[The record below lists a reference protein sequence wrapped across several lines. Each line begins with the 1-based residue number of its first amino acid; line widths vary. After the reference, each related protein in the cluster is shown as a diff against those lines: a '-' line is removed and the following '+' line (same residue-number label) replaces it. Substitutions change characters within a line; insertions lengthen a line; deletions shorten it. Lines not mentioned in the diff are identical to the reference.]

1 MRTINKLLET
11 LTTQIVQLKALEKY
25 VIEFGITT
33 DVGTQILEVNILNT
47 DDTISKMDM
56 FVGDILWL
64 TEYGTM
70 TIPARPVLEKIKLWI
85 LRKIPYI
92 LDDIV
97 DGIMYENWSN
107 MDIQHKFIEFEFQIN
122 SEIKNIFDAV
132 LKSNN
137 TLADLLDV
145 DDENRY
151 LVSFDIL
158 KNYISCRIYQK

>member
-1 MRTINKLLET
+1 MRAINKLLET
-11 LTTQIVQLKALEKY
+11 LTTQIAQLKALEKY
-25 VIEFGITT
+25 VIEFGITA
-33 DVGTQILEVNILNT
+33 DVGTQILEVNIFNT

>member
-1 MRTINKLLET
+1 MRAINKLLET
-11 LTTQIVQLKALEKY
+11 LTTQIAQLKALEKY

-33 DVGTQILEVNILNT
+33 DVSTQILEVNIFNT

>member
-1 MRTINKLLET
+1 MRAINKLLET
-11 LTTQIVQLKALEKY
+11 LTTQIAQLKALEKY
-25 VIEFGITT
+25 VIEFGIMT
-33 DVGTQILEVNILNT
+33 DVGTQILEVNIFNT

-122 SEIKNIFDAV
+122 SEIKNIFDGV

>member
-1 MRTINKLLET
+1 MRAINKLLET
-11 LTTQIVQLKALEKY
+11 LTTQIAQLKALEKY
-25 VIEFGITT
+25 VIEFGIMT
-33 DVGTQILEVNILNT
+33 DVGTQILEVNIFNT

>member
-11 LTTQIVQLKALEKY
+11 LTTQIAQLKALEKY
-25 VIEFGITT
+25 VIEFGIPT
-33 DVGTQILEVNILNT
+33 DVGTQILEVNIFNT